1 MIMPIFAEILTKGPL
16 LKGAQ
21 MKSRN
26 LFLKSLFFSLA
37 LAFSSASLWATDPVT
52 SKEPSHEDSADHS
65 VSTEEQ
71 ISDYIAHHIKDAHDF
86 HLFSYNDASGHR
98 KHIGFPLPVIV
109 YTSQGFRFFMSS
121 EFHHDD
127 SGHQVVERDGV
138 SLVKYHEK
146 IYELNAGEHALS
158 FGDDGHHGVKHEVG
172 LGEELS
178 EIAESEEFDASH
190 HPTNAHE
197 VLDLSITKSVFGFL
211 LVSLLM
217 LVAFRS
223 LANQYKKRAV
233 PTGFGRVLEP
243 LVLYVRDEIARPNI
257 GEKHYKRFTGFLLT
271 VFFFIWTSNLL
282 GLTPLGFNITG
293 QLAVTFSLAL
303 FTYLITQFSG
313 NKEYWKHI
321 FWMPGVPAPM
331 KVILA
336 PIELLG
342 TLTKP
347 FSLMIR
353 LFANISAGHIV
364 VMSLISIA
372 IIMKSSMGAVG
383 ATALSFALSF
393 FLTLIELLVAFL
405 QAYIFTML
413 SALFIGMAVQ
423 EHDHH

>member
-1 MIMPIFAEILTKGPL
+1 MNLGKSGKNKLLGLISLFVFCSAFASGAAPKSESESDNHGAVSSEAEI
-16 LKGAQ
+16 
-21 MKSRN
+21 S
-26 LFLKSLFFSLA
+26 
-37 LAFSSASLWATDPVT
+37 
-52 SKEPSHEDSADHS
+52 E
-65 VSTEEQ
+65 
-71 ISDYIAHHIKDAHDF
+71 YILHHIKDAHDF
-86 HLFSYNDASGHR
+86 HLFSYNDAEGHR

-109 YTSQGFRFFMSS
+109 YSSKGLRTFMSS
-121 EFHHDD
+121 EFYHDD
-127 SGHQVVERDGV
+127 SGHHVVESDGV

-146 IYELNAGEHALS
+146 IYELNEGVHA
-158 FGDDGHHGVKHEVG
+158 V
-172 LGEELS
+172 
-178 EIAESEEFDASH
+178 EFDETH
-190 HPTNAHE
+190 HPTNAHA

-217 LVAFRS
+217 LFAFGR
-223 LANQYKKRAV
+223 LAKQYKKQAV

-243 LVLYVRDEIARPNI
+243 LILYVRDEIARPNI
-257 GEKHYKRFTGFLLT
+257 GEKHYRRFTGFLMT

-293 QLAVTFSLAL
+293 QLAVTFTLAL

-313 NKEYWKHI
+313 TKDYWKHI
-321 FWMPGVPAPM
+321 FWMPGVPVPM
-331 KVILA
+331 KIILA

-372 IIMKSSMGAVG
+372 IIMKSTLGAAG
-383 ATALSFALSF
+383 ATLLSLALSF

-413 SALFIGMAVQ
+413 SALFIGMAVE
-423 EHDHH
+423 EHEHH

>member
-1 MIMPIFAEILTKGPL
+1 MNLGKSGKNKL
-16 LKGAQ
+16 LG
-21 MKSRN
+21 
-26 LFLKSLFFSLA
+26 LISLFVFCS
-37 LAFSSASLWATDPVT
+37 AFASGAAPKSESDSEGHGAVT
-52 SKEPSHEDSADHS
+52 SESEIN
-65 VSTEEQ
+65 E
-71 ISDYIAHHIKDAHDF
+71 YILHHIKDAHDF
-86 HLFSYNDASGHR
+86 HLFSYNDSEGHR

-109 YTSQGFRFFMSS
+109 YSSKGLRTFMSS

-127 SGHQVVERDGV
+127 SGHHVVESDGV
-138 SLVKYHEK
+138 SLVKYHER
-146 IYELNAGEHALS
+146 IYELNEGA
-158 FGDDGHHGVKHEVG
+158 HG
-172 LGEELS
+172 
-178 EIAESEEFDASH
+178 IEFDEEH
-190 HPTNAHE
+190 HPTNAHA

-211 LVSLLM
+211 LVSILM
-217 LVAFRS
+217 LIAFGR
-223 LANQYKKRAV
+223 LAKQYKKQAV

-243 LVLYVRDEIARPNI
+243 LILYVRDEIARPNI
-257 GEKHYKRFTGFLLT
+257 GEKHYRRFTGFLMT

-313 NKEYWKHI
+313 TKDYWKHI
-321 FWMPGVPAPM
+321 FWMPGVPVSM
-331 KVILA
+331 KIILA

-372 IIMKSSMGAVG
+372 IIMKSTLGAAG
-383 ATALSFALSF
+383 ATLLSLALSF

-413 SALFIGMAVQ
+413 SALFIGMAVE
-423 EHDHH
+423 EHEHH

>member
-1 MIMPIFAEILTKGPL
+1 
-16 LKGAQ
+16 
-21 MKSRN
+21 MKLGKTARN
-26 LFLKSLFFSLA
+26 KVLSLFSLFFFYG
-37 LAFSSASLWATDPVT
+37 AFAASDSPKSESESDNHGAVSSEA
-52 SKEPSHEDSADHS
+52 E
-65 VSTEEQ
+65 
-71 ISDYIAHHIKDAHDF
+71 ISEYILHHIKDAHDF
-86 HLFSYNDASGHR
+86 HLFSYNDSEGHR

-109 YTSQGFRFFMSS
+109 YSSKGLRTFMSS

-127 SGHQVVERDGV
+127 SGHHVVESDGV

-146 IYELNAGEHALS
+146 IYELEEGA
-158 FGDDGHHGVKHEVG
+158 HGV
-172 LGEELS
+172 
-178 EIAESEEFDASH
+178 EFDEQH
-190 HPTNAHE
+190 HPTNAHA

-217 LVAFRS
+217 LFAFGR
-223 LANQYKKRAV
+223 LAKQYKKQAV

-243 LVLYVRDEIARPNI
+243 LILYVRDEIARPNI
-257 GEKHYKRFTGFLLT
+257 GEKHYRRFTGFLMT
-271 VFFFIWTSNLL
+271 VFFFIWISNLL

-293 QLAVTFSLAL
+293 QIAVTFSLAL

-313 NKEYWKHI
+313 TKDYWKHI
-321 FWMPGVPAPM
+321 FWMPGVPVPM
-331 KVILA
+331 KIILA

-372 IIMKSSMGAVG
+372 IIMKSTLGAAG
-383 ATALSFALSF
+383 ATVLSLALSF

-413 SALFIGMAVQ
+413 SALFIGMAVE

>member
-26 LFLKSLFFSLA
+26 LFLKTLFFSLA
-37 LAFSSASLWATDPVT
+37 LAFSSASLWATDPVI
-52 SKEPSHEDSADHS
+52 SDEPTHEETADQS

-71 ISDYIAHHIKDAHDF
+71 ISEYIAHHIKDAHDF

-98 KHIGFPLPVIV
+98 KHVGFPLPVIV
-109 YTSQGFRFFMSS
+109 YTSQGLRFFMSS

-127 SGHQVVERDGV
+127 SGHHVVETDGV

-146 IYELNAGEHALS
+146 IYELNTGEHAVS
-158 FGDDGHHGVKHEVG
+158 FDD
-172 LGEELS
+172 
-178 EIAESEEFDASH
+178 AH

-217 LVAFRS
+217 LIAFRS

-257 GEKHYKRFTGFLLT
+257 GEKHYKKFTGFLLT